1 MIQESPIALAAS
13 PATIPITTVAL
24 PHLVGRLAYEIG
36 HLTEIANAL
45 QAAVRFDGSFDPSD
59 GGLMRSA
66 QNLDL
71 MTQKL
76 DALHCFVE
84 SLRESVPHEWHVDPV
99 AVTDGIKLASVRDHL
114 ASGRLSAAVSAE
126 VDLF

>member
-1 MIQESPIALAAS
+1 MIQESPIALATR
-13 PATIPITTVAL
+13 PVATIAL
-24 PHLVGRLAYEIG
+24 PHLVGRLACEIS
-36 HLTEIANAL
+36 HLTEIASAL
-45 QAAVRFDGSFDPSD
+45 QAAVRFDGSFDPGD

-84 SLRESVPHEWHVDPV
+84 TLRESVPHEWHVDPV

-114 ASGRLSAAVSAE
+114 ASGRLSVAVPAE
-126 VDLF
+126 LDLF